1 MMLSPECARSLRS
14 RLRRDPARD
23 EVEIILD
30 RKIPPRFVGLLPNQ
44 LLLVHAPVMPEHG
57 CPIVKT
63 EMVPVAGR
71 AQLEGAPVDFDGFA
85 GSLPGPC
92 FDLAWREWGLTRAIL
107 WRYSRAP
114 RQPMERSNDDY
125 PPR

>member
-1 MMLSPECARSLRS
+1 MMLSPECARSFRS

-71 AQLEGAPVDFDGFA
+71 AQLEVVHALLIA
-85 GSLPGPC
+85 LRSTSTGSRGLSGPLLRSGVARVGPDTC
-92 FDLAWREWGLTRAIL
+92 YPLAIFTRATPTNGAL
-107 WRYSRAP
+107 
-114 RQPMERSNDDY
+114 
-125 PPR
+125 